1 MDGPKLTSNDVIA
14 AHDALQVPSLT
25 LEASGIGPVSM
36 WMLYANCSTHGNL
49 VTWVSTFGEMPED
62 THLTCFLHEGVRFKV
77 PITKVER
84 LHPKEPNK

>member
-1 MDGPKLTSNDVIA
+1 MPDPKLTTNDVIA

-49 VTWVSTFGEMPED
+49 VTW
-62 THLTCFLHEGVRFKV
+62 
-77 PITKVER
+77 
-84 LHPKEPNK
+84 